1 MRCSGTGRAAVLA
14 LLLSTAGGLL
24 AGCGGTATPT
34 GGDSPRTVA
43 RGQASPTPV
52 AQGAATADCGY
63 TQLVASAAQQLP
75 SSTPKGTW
83 AVRVPLVNDGPQPCV
98 LKGFPTVALAGQGSP
113 ERNRPLKVT
122 TEGVAHPVQLAVG
135 GRAWVRLTF
144 RQVLGEADGYCPSGA
159 TPLAAPSLVLGVGG
173 GKLQLG
179 MEGGGNFAECD
190 DTVRT
195 TAFLATRP

>member
-1 MRCSGTGRAAVLA
+1 M
-14 LLLSTAGGLL
+14 LLSAAGILL
-24 AGCGGTATPT
+24 AGCGGAAAPES
-34 GGDSPRTVA
+34 GDSPQRVSREA
-43 RGQASPTPV
+43 ASSTPV
-52 AQGAATADCGY
+52 APGAASAGCSH

-75 SSTPKGTW
+75 SGAPAGSW
-83 AVRVPLVNDGPQPCV
+83 AVRVPLVNDGPRPCV
-98 LKGFPTVALAGQGSP
+98 LQGFPTVALAGEGSP

-122 TEGVAHPVQLAVG
+122 TEGVARPVLLKVG

-159 TPLAAPSLVLGVGG
+159 TPQAAPSIVLGVAGG
-173 GKLQLG
+173 GLQLG